1 MRLTSKQSKPVTK
14 TEKSAVDGFL
24 AELDQR
30 DALATSGGGRPGL
43 IFSLDATASRQAVW
57 TQSSRLVQ
65 DMFTHTK
72 GLSEL
77 DMQLVF
83 YRGYGECKSSGWLN
97 NADSM
102 VNAMSKVTCLAGQTQ
117 IARILKHTAT
127 QARSRQVTAAV
138 FIGDCMEENIDTLGN
153 LAGQLKLLGVPVFFF
168 QEGNDPT
175 AAVAFAQLA
184 KLSGGAHCQFNQA
197 SANELGRLLNAV
209 AVYAA
214 GGKSALKQLSART
227 PGTEK
232 LLQQLD

>member
-1 MRLTSKQSKPVTK
+1 MRLTSKTGKPVARTDRS
-14 TEKSAVDGFL
+14 TVDSFL

-30 DALATSGGGRPGL
+30 DALATQDNRRPGL

-83 YRGYGECKSSGWLN
+83 YRGYGECKASGWVD

-102 VNAMSKVTCLAGQTQ
+102 VAAMAKVTCLAGQTQ
-117 IARILKHTAT
+117 IGRILKHTAT
-127 QARSRQVTAAV
+127 QARSRQVSAAV
-138 FIGDCMEENIDTLGN
+138 FIGDCMEENIDALGN

-168 QEGNDPT
+168 QEGNDRT
-175 AAVAFAQLA
+175 AALAFAQLA

-197 SANELGRLLNAV
+197 SADELGRLLNAV

-214 GGKSALKQLSART
+214 GGKSALKQLSARS

-232 LLQQLD
+232 LLQQID